1 MSFLAKRINAV
12 NQMLLPSVPVTAD
25 QAHLDK
31 TRRKVVMNLSAGNV
45 SAQVGKF
52 TTRQDRQAQRAR
64 VLSRLQD
71 AG

>member
-1 MSFLAKRINAV
+1 MNFFAKRINAV
-12 NQMLLPSVPVTAD
+12 NQMLLPRVPATAD
-25 QAHLDK
+25 QARLDK

-52 TTRQDRQAQRAR
+52 TTRQDRQAQRVR

-71 AG
+71 AR

>member
-1 MSFLAKRINAV
+1 MNVFAKRINAV
-12 NQMLLPSVPVTAD
+12 NQMLLPRVPVTAD
-25 QAHLDK
+25 QARLDN

-52 TTRQDRQAQRAR
+52 TTRQDRQAQRVR

>member
-1 MSFLAKRINAV
+1 MNFFAKRINAV

-25 QAHLDK
+25 QARLNQ

-71 AG
+71 AR

>member
-1 MSFLAKRINAV
+1 MNFFAKRINAV

-25 QAHLDK
+25 QARLNQ

-52 TTRQDRQAQRAR
+52 TTRQDRQVQRAR

-71 AG
+71 AR

>member
-1 MSFLAKRINAV
+1 MSFLARKINAV
-12 NQMLLPSVPVTAD
+12 SQMLLPRVPVTSD
-25 QAHLDK
+25 QAHLDR

-52 TTRQDRQAQRAR
+52 TTRQDRQVQRAR

-71 AG
+71 AR

>member
-1 MSFLAKRINAV
+1 MNFFAKRINAV
-12 NQMLLPSVPVTAD
+12 NQMLLPRVPATAD
-25 QAHLDK
+25 QARLDN

-52 TTRQDRQAQRAR
+52 TTRQDRQAQRVR

-71 AG
+71 AR